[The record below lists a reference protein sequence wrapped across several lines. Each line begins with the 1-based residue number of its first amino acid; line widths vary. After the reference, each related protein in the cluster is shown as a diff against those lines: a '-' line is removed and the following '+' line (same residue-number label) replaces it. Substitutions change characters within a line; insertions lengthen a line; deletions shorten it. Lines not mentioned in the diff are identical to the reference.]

1 MDPLY
6 LVAVIK
12 PKAEGAATV
21 REFLDSMIAATRDE
35 DGCEMYDLVVGD
47 DDPSTWLM
55 IEKWSSR
62 AHWDAMRPWPASC
75 ASRPSCASTQ
85 RSSPRDHD
93 RRIHVRGA
101 PG

>member
-1 MDPLY
+1 MEPLY

-12 PKAEGAATV
+12 PKTEEADTV

-47 DDPSTWLM
+47 DDPNTWLM

-62 AHWDAMRPWPASC
+62 THWLYGQRVGKHIELGWPET
-75 ASRPSCASTQ
+75 SRWHARQNHP
-85 RSSPRDHD
+85 
-93 RRIHVRGA
+93 
-101 PG
+101 